1 MGIGKSSAPPAPDY
15 TASAQQTA
23 AGNLEAARYATKANR
38 ANQYTP
44 YGSLTWAQDANNPD
58 SWTQSI
64 NLNDTGQRLLDAS
77 NRSSLG
83 LAGLQDS
90 ATSRV
95 ADMQATPFD
104 YGSVQNVQDQAYK
117 GYTSRLDPQWEQAA
131 QSNDARLANQGIVQG
146 SEAYNNAMRTFNQGK
161 NDAYRQASTAAIN
174 TAPQTLQM
182 AQALR
187 SQPLNELNALR
198 SGSQVQNPQ
207 FSGYANQGQTAGA
220 DYLGA
225 ANAGYGAANDA
236 VNAQNA
242 QTGGFFNG
250 LARMGAGALA
260 GGWKPWE

>member
-1 MGIGKSSAPPAPDY
+1 MGIGKSSAPPAPNY
-15 TASAQQTA
+15 AAAAQQTA
-23 AGNLEAARYATKANR
+23 QGNLESARYATKANR

-64 NLNDTGQRLLDAS
+64 NLNGTGQQLLDAS

-90 ATSRV
+90 ATGRV
-95 ADMQATPFD
+95 ADMQAKPFD
-104 YGSVQNVQDQAYK
+104 YGSVQDVQDAAYK
-117 GYTSRLDPQWEQAA
+117 GYTSRLDPQWEQSGK
-131 QSNDARLANQGIVQG
+131 QNDAQLANQGIVQG
-146 SEAYNNAMRTFNQGK
+146 SEAYDNAMRTFNQGK

-198 SGSQVQNPQ
+198 TGSQVQNPQ
-207 FSGYANQGQTAGA
+207 FSSYANQGQTAGA
-220 DYLGA
+220 DYMGA
-225 ANAGYGAANDA
+225 ANAQYGAGMDA
-236 VNAQNA
+236 TNAQNA
-242 QTGGFFNG
+242 ASGNFFNG
-250 LARMGAGALA
+250 LTRIGAGALS
-260 GGWKPWE
+260 GGWKPWA